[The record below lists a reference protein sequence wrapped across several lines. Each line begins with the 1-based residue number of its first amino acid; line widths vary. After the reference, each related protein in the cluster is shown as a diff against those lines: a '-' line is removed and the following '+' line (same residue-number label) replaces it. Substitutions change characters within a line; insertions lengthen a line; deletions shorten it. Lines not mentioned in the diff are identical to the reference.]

1 MAIMYDDGRL
11 VLRHP
16 SPFRGGVGGGVKR
29 PQHHQASVDTALA
42 IVLDSAASL
51 VSTGRTSSMDT
62 SDFKNGI
69 GIQLDGQI
77 FTIVEFQHVKPGK
90 GGAFVRTRLKNVRSG
105 AVLEKTFRAG
115 EKMEQAI
122 LDRRPMNYLY
132 NQDDEY
138 FFMDMES
145 YDQISVPRTLIGDG
159 VKYLKEDTEVQ
170 VLRHNDEVIGVDIPF
185 FMELEVIEADP
196 GLRGDTASGGS
207 KPARLETGAV
217 VQVPLFIG
225 VGERIRVDTRTDSYL
240 ERAK

>member
-1 MAIMYDDGRL
+1 LI
-11 VLRHP
+11 
-16 SPFRGGVGGGVKR
+16 
-29 PQHHQASVDTALA
+29 
-42 IVLDSAASL
+42 
-51 VSTGRTSSMDT
+51 DT
-62 SDFKNGI
+62 SDFRNGL
-69 GIQLDGQI
+69 GIELDGNV

-115 EKMEQAI
+115 ERMEQAI

-132 NQDDEY
+132 NQDGEY
-138 FFMDMES
+138 FFMDMETF
-145 YDQISVPRTLIGDG
+145 DQISVPRSLLGDS
-159 VKYLKEDTEVQ
+159 VKYLKEETEVQ
-170 VLRHNDEVIGVDIPF
+170 VLRHNDQVIGVDIPL
-185 FMELEVIEADP
+185 FMELEVVEADP

-225 VGERIRVDTRTDSYL
+225 VGERIRVDTRTDTYL